1 MLGERWPQEIVAR
14 EKQQERNKYP
24 FQGAQ
29 NEPAR
34 CLVHDPILPVGRIL
48 ALSVKAYQL
57 TNKDDGTPARL
68 VCENRYLHVE
78 LSSQG
83 GGGVRATLKNH
94 EAAPGVLIAPLCGP
108 ERAMLSALREAVGE
122 ARALLGA
129 IQEDTGVTWSVEAR
143 LTCGSSALSLT
154 WNTFNRRLKPAADI
168 TLPLSLPSSA
178 VPFAGGAFCSLDD
191 GKKVVV
197 AADTR
202 VASVTA
208 NVETV
213 RIRARAPD
221 SLPPLR
227 TRAVTCA
234 VHFVSTPGT
243 PIAANERFVILRD
256 DAEGKLRI
264 QAAEETPSATTFLQ
278 LESGETVEA
287 PLSAYPERA
296 AEYVLRGLG
305 APPKRVLIRST
316 DGEALLDAPLSSR
329 ERAPASLP
337 TEWERWDELPLAEGL
352 RLLAQGNRTEA
363 DALLLAAAHTPGL
376 EHAAWFA
383 LGLSAMRA
391 ERWLLAAADFEES
404 LLYCGTNPLA
414 WWLKHWSLRRIGEE
428 DEHDL
433 PNAHFLAPLEPCLR
447 FEAFLFGGGEKV
459 LEEFRGD
466 PLPFL
471 EVADL
476 LWWCGQESERQM
488 VLAAGADRTCD
499 GLLLRLRARAL
510 RQQGMN
516 MEAATEEQ
524 KAASA
529 RYTTTPSRVSELM
542 ELQSG

>member
-1 MLGERWPQEIVAR
+1 MLP
-14 EKQQERNKYP
+14 
-24 FQGAQ
+24 
-29 NEPAR
+29 
-34 CLVHDPILPVGRIL
+34 
-48 ALSVKAYQL
+48 LSVNAYQL
-57 TNKDDGTPARL
+57 TNGEDGTPARL

-78 LSSQG
+78 LSLQEG
-83 GGGVRATLKNH
+83 GSVRAAFKNH
-94 EAAPGVLIAPLCGP
+94 EAAPGVLAAPLCAP
-108 ERAMLSALREAVGE
+108 ERAMLSALREAEGE
-122 ARALLGA
+122 ARALVGA
-129 IQEDTGVTWSVEAR
+129 IQEDTGVTWSVQAR
-143 LTCGSSALSLT
+143 LQSGSSALSLT
-154 WNTFNRRLKPAADI
+154 WNTFNRRFNPAADVA
-168 TLPLSLPSSA
+168 LPLRLPSLA

-191 GKKVVV
+191 GKVVV
-197 AADTR
+197 AADAR

-208 NVETV
+208 DVETLW
-213 RIRARAPD
+213 IRARAPD

-227 TRAVTCA
+227 MRAVTCA
-234 VHFVSTPGT
+234 VHFVLAPGT

-264 QAAEETPSATTFLQ
+264 HAAEETPSATIFLQ
-278 LESGETVEA
+278 LENGETVEA

-305 APPKRVLIRST
+305 APPRRVLIRST
-316 DGEALLDAPLSSR
+316 DGEVLLDAPLSSR

-363 DALLLAAAHTPGL
+363 DALLLAATHAPGL

-391 ERWLLAAADFEES
+391 EQWLLAAADFEES

-459 LEEFRGD
+459 LEEFRAD

-471 EVADL
+471 EIADL

-499 GLLLRLRARAL
+499 GLLHRLRARAL
-510 RQQGMN
+510 RRQGMN
-516 MEAATEEQ
+516 TEAAAEEQ

-529 RYTTTPSRVSELM
+529 RNTTTPSRVSELM